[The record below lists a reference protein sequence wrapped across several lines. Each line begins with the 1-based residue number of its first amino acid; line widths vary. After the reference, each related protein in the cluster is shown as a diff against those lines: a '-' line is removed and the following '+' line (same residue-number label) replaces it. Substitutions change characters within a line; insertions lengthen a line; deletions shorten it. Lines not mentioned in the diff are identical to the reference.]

1 MEVGEKLEE
10 VRLRAV
16 ELPSRKIVNI
26 DLPVKPS
33 VLLFYKMDFDPV
45 VSRIAEELSKY
56 FDFVTLIGCDSV
68 YSHKVFAE
76 ISPRLRKVR
85 GVIVEDEDCILRRSW
100 AEVSG
105 KEYVIMLID
114 REGII
119 RFRMDFYR
127 LVPRFEFFGD
137 LAEGLKC
144 LAEGKIYVGGLCER
158 IEEDL
163 IGRG

>member
-1 MEVGEKLEE
+1 MEVGERLEE

-16 ELPSRKIVNI
+16 ELPSRRIVDV

-33 VLLFYKMDFDPV
+33 VLFFYKMDFDPV
-45 VSRIAEELSKY
+45 VSRVAEELSKY
-56 FDFVTLIGCDSV
+56 FDHVTLIGCDSV

-85 GVIVEDEDCILRRSW
+85 GLIVEDEECILRRSW

-105 KEYVIMLID
+105 KEYVIMLVD
-114 REGII
+114 KDGII
-119 RFRMDFYR
+119 RFRMDFWR
-127 LVPRFEFFGD
+127 LVPKFEFFGD

-144 LAEGKIYVGGLCER
+144 LTEGRIYLGGSCER
-158 IEEDL
+158 ISEDL